1 MPRGRYTV
9 AAVLVATVAIAIVL
23 IAAELAGEDVEK
35 LTGDVVSTASVHPW
49 TGFLSTLGLL
59 AWAACFGVCALAAA
73 VLRMRGDQRAPF
85 FAVTA
90 LLLAYLA
97 LDDAYLIHE
106 YLADDVIGVPQ
117 PVVYTALAAVIV
129 YTGRR
134 FRRVVAATDV
144 RLLAIALG
152 ALSAS
157 VAIDVVE
164 QQLHLAGVEEWLK
177 LSGLAALSA
186 WCFTA
191 AARALDDPL
200 MLNSFR
206 ASRTGPRTAEKLSGG
221 LR

>member
-1 MPRGRYTV
+1 M

-206 ASRTGPRTAEKLSGG
+206 ASRTGPRRAEKLSGG